1 MLYTV
6 LCSVVQCISIEYS
19 TLQYNTVSVAEM
31 WLLGV
36 LLCLSFNLT
45 SAKIGV
51 KCTTI
56 EAKDFIESSS
66 GRKVAYLQQ
75 FPQDGTC
82 RVKFSD
88 SSRYYVCNYVC
99 M

>member
-1 MLYTV
+1 
-6 LCSVVQCISIEYS
+6 
-19 TLQYNTVSVAEM
+19 M

-36 LLCLSFNLT
+36 LLCLCFNLT
-45 SAKIGV
+45 SAKVGE
-51 KCTTI
+51 KCTTK

-66 GRKVAYLQQ
+66 GRKVAFLQQ

>member
-1 MLYTV
+1 
-6 LCSVVQCISIEYS
+6 
-19 TLQYNTVSVAEM
+19 M

-36 LLCLSFNLT
+36 LLCLCFNLT
-45 SAKIGV
+45 SAKVGE
-51 KCTTI
+51 KCTTE
-56 EAKDFIESSS
+56 EAKNFIESSS
-66 GRKVAYLQQ
+66 GRKVAFLQQ

-99 M
+99 MYYIFLFPRLVLRQNLALHNVYVT